1 MRAHSVLSVAQ
12 VIGAVLAAGAGAR
25 MGVPKAELTLDG
37 ARLVDRAVA
46 ALRGGGCAS
55 VFAVVRP
62 GVEVPDAVVIV
73 NEHPD
78 RGMRSSLE
86 HAVAAADGR
95 DALAVLLVDT
105 PGVSVDAVA
114 AVVAAWR
121 PGRVAVASY
130 GGRRGHPTVMSPALW
145 RDALA
150 LAGADEGA
158 RAFLAAH
165 PELVDDVLVAGSA
178 VDLDTPEDLARWTA
192 FPRPE

>member
-1 MRAHSVLSVAQ
+1 M
-12 VIGAVLAAGAGAR
+12 GA
-25 MGVPKAELTLDG
+25 PKAELTVGG

-46 ALRGGGCAS
+46 ALRGGGCAP
-55 VFAVVRP
+55 VLAVVRP
-62 GVEVPDAVVIV
+62 GVDVAGAVVIV
-73 NEHPD
+73 NEDPD

-86 HAVAAADGR
+86 HAVAAAGDH

-105 PGVSVDAVA
+105 PGVSADAVA

-150 LAGADEGA
+150 IAGADEGA
-158 RAFLAAH
+158 RAFLAGHAD
-165 PELVDDVLVAGSA
+165 LVDDVPAAGSA
-178 VDLDTPEDLARWTA
+178 ADLDTPEDLARWTTGS
-192 FPRPE
+192 

>member
-25 MGVPKAELTLDG
+25 MGVPKAELTVDG

-46 ALRGGGCAS
+46 ALGGGGCAS
-55 VFAVVRP
+55 VLAVVRP

-130 GGRRGHPTVMSPALW
+130 GGRRGHPTVMSPALV
-145 RDALA
+145 
-150 LAGADEGA
+150 
-158 RAFLAAH
+158 RASVPDSPGMKVTKPL
-165 PELVDDVLVAGSA
+165 PSA
-178 VDLDTPEDLARWTA
+178 FA
-192 FPRPE
+192 